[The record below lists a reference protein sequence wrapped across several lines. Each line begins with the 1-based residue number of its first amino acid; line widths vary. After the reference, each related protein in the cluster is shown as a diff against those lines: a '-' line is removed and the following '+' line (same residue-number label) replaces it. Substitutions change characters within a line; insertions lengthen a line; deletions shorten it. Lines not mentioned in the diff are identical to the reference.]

1 MVLDAGKTVMN
12 RTESLDFLGGPV
24 VKNPLASAGDVGS
37 IPSLGRCHILSGA
50 TEPASH
56 SY

>member
-24 VKNPLASAGDVGS
+24 VKNPLASAGDTDL
-37 IPSLGRCHILSGA
+37 IPGLAIPQA
-50 TEPASH
+50 TRQLNL
-56 SY
+56 